1 MHGKHVDQHAYA
13 QTYTP
18 THIHPHTHTTN
29 SDHSLGEL
37 KALHNSLRIGEN
49 IKYKI
54 NRKHLYLENKLK
66 VGDLGGTTMGNLDS
80 FSLFFLVFF
89 LTSANTLRA

>member
-1 MHGKHVDQHAYA
+1 MLKH
-13 QTYTP
+13 
-18 THIHPHTHTTN
+18 THIHTTN

-54 NRKHLYLENKLK
+54 NRKHLYLENKLR

-80 FSLFFLVFF
+80 FSLFFLGFF
-89 LTSANTLRA
+89 LKSANTLRA